1 MGVGRNTAAHLL
13 RLPRTPEDLMNQTDL
28 AYLKQ
33 ELGVSN
39 DFRAEWSRL
48 SDDEKAEL
56 KEAAKVERAH
66 LEKLAA

>member
-1 MGVGRNTAAHLL
+1 
-13 RLPRTPEDLMNQTDL
+13 MNQTDL